1 MNKVQK
7 SVLLSL
13 VGAASGAAAAVAY
26 IKILRPWMQSWGAQ
40 PDELTSTYAGE
51 ELLPNA
57 RIDSTLG
64 VTVNATPALVWPWLV
79 QLGQDRAGFYSY
91 EWIENAMGLEIHN
104 ADTIIPEW
112 QQLEAGDQIMLAEDF
127 GVPVVA
133 LEPER
138 ALVLHGDTRV
148 DVDSAPPVRPGDFM
162 SVLWGFYLY
171 DVGDGR
177 TRLVTRWKADW
188 NPTLL
193 NFLAYHVFLE
203 PGAFLMLRRM
213 LLGIKQRAEYA
224 L

>member
-1 MNKVQK
+1 M
-7 SVLLSL
+7 
-13 VGAASGAAAAVAY
+13 
-26 IKILRPWMQSWGAQ
+26 
-40 PDELTSTYAGE
+40 
-51 ELLPNA
+51 
-57 RIDSTLG
+57 
-64 VTVNATPALVWPWLV
+64 NATPDQVWPWLI

-104 ADTIIPEW
+104 ADSIIPEW
-112 QQLEAGDQIMLAEDF
+112 QQLEVGDQIMLAEDF

-133 LEPER
+133 LEPGR
-138 ALVLHGDTRV
+138 ALVLHGDTRL

-162 SVLWGFYLY
+162 AVVWGFYLY
-171 DVGDGR
+171 DTGDGR
-177 TRLVTRWKADW
+177 TRLVTRWKSDW

-213 LLGIKQRAEYA
+213 LLGIKQRAEYNR